1 VKLPIVCSNAQIAL
15 LLLIFAATRLPAQT
29 VPQIASLQIPNNR
42 AALDLPDA
50 PSAQVAQQQ
59 CSSNQQQAS
68 RQDVREDEKEKKKLE
83 HEEAEKVL
91 NAEEHQRIAGV
102 LPNFN
107 TVIGGYA
114 PPLSVGQK
122 MRVSFRSAIDPAQ
135 FAIAGLSAAYGQAT
149 DSHSSIDS
157 TGFRHGYPQG
167 MVGYAKRYGAA
178 YADQFDGTILG
189 NGLFPALLH
198 QDPRYF
204 RLGSGTI
211 KHRILYA
218 ALTTIRCKGDNGKW
232 QPNVSNLLGNLA
244 AGGVSN
250 LYYPAAERGFDL
262 TIEQG
267 LLVTA
272 EGTFGSFLLEFY
284 PDVQKR
290 LSNRHKAGKSKS

>member
-1 VKLPIVCSNAQIAL
+1 MKSLKHYPFAQSVLTAFFLAAGGLAAQPVPPSAL
-15 LLLIFAATRLPAQT
+15 RLPAPVANQMA
-29 VPQIASLQIPNNR
+29 I
-42 AALDLPDA
+42 LDLPDS
-50 PSAQVAQQQ
+50 PSASMLQQPSTSTPQ
-59 CSSNQQQAS
+59 P
-68 RQDVREDEKEKKKLE
+68 DPHEDEKEKKKLE

-91 NAEEHQRIAGV
+91 KAEERQRIAGV

-114 PPLSVGQK
+114 PPLSAGQK
-122 MRVSFRSAIDPAQ
+122 MRASLRSAIDPAQ
-135 FAIAGLSAAYGQAT
+135 LVIAGLSAGYGQAT

-167 MVGYAKRYGAA
+167 ATGYLKRYGAA

-189 NGLFPALLH
+189 NGAFPALLH

-204 RLGSGTI
+204 RLGSGPI
-211 KHRILYA
+211 KHRFLYA
-218 ALTTIRCKGDNGKW
+218 AASTIRCKSDKDKW

-250 LYYPAAERGFDL
+250 LYYPAAERGFGL

-272 EGTFGSFLLEFY
+272 EGAFGSFLLEFY
-284 PDVQKR
+284 PDVQKKF
-290 LSNRHKAGKSKS
+290 SNRHKAGKSKS